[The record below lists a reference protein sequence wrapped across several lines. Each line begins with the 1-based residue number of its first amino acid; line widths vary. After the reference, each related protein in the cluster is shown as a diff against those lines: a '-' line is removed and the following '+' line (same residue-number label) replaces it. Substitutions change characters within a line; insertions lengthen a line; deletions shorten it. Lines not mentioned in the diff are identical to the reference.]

1 MCANNVQNTQLP
13 QKMESNVYVARTI
26 TGIKQHGNVTTWYVE
41 MEPQL
46 SSMMGATNVSVKMV
60 TSTSMENVLCLLGVL
75 LGQFGTNENYNV
87 NARNPM
93 NI

>member
-1 MCANNVQNTQLP
+1 
-13 QKMESNVYVARTI
+13 
-26 TGIKQHGNVTTWYVE
+26 

-46 SSMMGATNVSVKMV
+46 SSMMGATNVPVKMV
-60 TSTSMENVLCLLGVL
+60 MSTSMGNVLCLLGAL

-93 NI
+93 SI